1 MKIEIK
7 KEKSSI
13 SKRIERTIS
22 LITLIGAL
30 CGIFLVMYVSR
41 LPDQAPKEN
50 TEDLVY
56 VFEETPFYD
65 ILDFDQIE
73 NEDKYTNE

>member
-1 MKIEIK
+1 
-7 KEKSSI
+7 
-13 SKRIERTIS
+13 
-22 LITLIGAL
+22 
-30 CGIFLVMYVSR
+30 MYVSR
-41 LPDQAPKEN
+41 QPDQAPKEN